1 MSAAFLSQLE
11 EEEEEEYDSDYSD
24 EEEEPLTYD
33 GDSIEELDPGVATF
47 SDDEEL
53 EIDVHEK
60 QEKGI

>member
-1 MSAAFLSQLE
+1 MSVAFLSQIE
-11 EEEEEEYDSDYSD
+11 EQEENDSDYSD
-24 EEEEPLTYD
+24 EEEESLTYD